1 MSEFDERAEGFEERP
16 ASSSGKWIVIAVVGA
31 VLFAGCLLACAGLAG
46 IGFMLPARQQVRQAE
61 RAAADAEQAA
71 RQAAE
76 QARALEQKAV
86 EAANPPAK
94 DDSAQPAAGDT
105 PAKDGPQED
114 REE

>member
-1 MSEFDERAEGFEERP
+1 MSEFEERAEGFEERP

-46 IGFMLPARQQVRQAE
+46 IGFMLPARQQAREAQ
-61 RAAADAEQAA
+61 RAANEAQRSAAE
-71 RQAAE
+71 AAE
-76 QARALEQKAV
+76 QALAAEQKAV

-94 DDSAQPAAGDT
+94 DDSAPPAAGDT
-105 PAKDGPQED
+105 PAKEDPQED